1 VTAATNPPE
10 THSHAEVTA
19 FATIGAISLAHLL
32 NDMMQ
37 SLLPAIYPVLKES
50 FSLDFTQ
57 IGIITLAF
65 NVTASLLQPAVGL
78 YTDRH
83 PKPFSLTIGMG
94 LTLCGLLALASAPTY
109 PLLVA
114 GAALVGLG
122 SAVFHPESSRVVR
135 LASGGRYG
143 FAQSF
148 FQVGGNIGSSI
159 GPLLAALIVVPYG
172 QSSVAWF
179 SVAALL
185 GMIVLFNV
193 GIWYRNRLPLPPQAA
208 KRAVVGGVELPV
220 GRVVAALVVLAV
232 LVFSKFLYM
241 ASLTTFYTFYM
252 IERFGV
258 DVQTSQ
264 ILLFVFLAA
273 VAAGTF
279 VGGPIGDRY
288 GRKVVIWVSILG
300 ALPFTLLLPYANLF
314 WTVALT
320 IVIGVVLSSAFS
332 AIVVMGHALL
342 PGRIGMVS
350 GLFFGFAFGMSGIGA
365 AALGVL
371 ADHTSIEFVYK
382 VCSFLPAIGLVTVF
396 LPNIGASPKRPAAN
410 G

>member
-1 VTAATNPPE
+1 MTATASNAELGPVETTAVATL
-10 THSHAEVTA
+10 
-19 FATIGAISLAHLL
+19 FAISGAHLL

-37 SLLPAIYPVLKES
+37 SLVPAIYPILKDS
-50 FSLDFTQ
+50 FALDFTQ

-65 NVTASLLQPAVGL
+65 NVTASLLQPVVGL
-78 YTDRH
+78 YTDRY

-94 LTLCGLLALASAPTY
+94 FTLCGLLVLAAAPTY
-109 PLLVA
+109 ALLVA

-122 SAVFHPESSRVVR
+122 SSVFHPESSRVAR

-143 FAQSF
+143 LAQSV
-148 FQVGGNIGSSI
+148 FQVGGNIGSSV

-172 QSSVAWF
+172 QSSIAWF

-185 GMIVLFNV
+185 GMVVLFNV
-193 GIWYRNRLPLPPQAA
+193 GIWYRHRLPLATAPAR
-208 KRAVVGGVELPV
+208 RAVVGGVELPLGRIV
-220 GRVVAALVVLAV
+220 GTLLVLAI

-241 ASLTTFYTFYM
+241 ASLTTFYTFYV

-264 ILLFVFLAA
+264 ILLFVFLVA
-273 VAAGTF
+273 VAAGT
-279 VGGPIGDRY
+279 VIGGPIGDRF

-300 ALPFTLLLPYANLF
+300 CLPFTLLLPYANLF
-314 WTVALT
+314 WTVVLT
-320 IVIGVVLSSAFS
+320 VVIGVVLSSAFS

-371 ADHTSIEFVYK
+371 ADHTSIEFVFK
-382 VCSFLPAIGLVTVF
+382 VCSYLPAIGLVTVF
-396 LPNIGASPKRPAAN
+396 LPNIGASPRRTKPA
-410 G
+410 